1 MTLTDE
7 MKAQGWLPACE
18 IHNHK
23 NGEYYEIGHKS
34 PFDENEII
42 RGGIC
47 NEWGNCA
54 DALECSSSV
63 IAFRIL
69 TPVIPAQIGL
79 SPMLGKL
86 RNIV

>member
-7 MKAQGWLPACE
+7 MKAQGWRE
-18 IHNHK
+18 IHEVNNEPSDAVLFELYSTQGK
-23 NGEYYEIGHKS
+23 IIKGRGMVLLSLLKGHKYY
-34 PFDENEII
+34 
-42 RGGIC
+42 R
-47 NEWGNCA
+47 
-54 DALECSSSV
+54 
-63 IAFRIL
+63 RL